1 MVHQPLIYLQEVFTM
16 TLTSKKLAHS
26 CATLAVLIGSAYALP
41 AIAQSSGVYRCG
53 NEYTN
58 DTRRIERGGCTP
70 LTGGN
75 VTIIRGGPVRTSNI
89 VRSTARA
96 PLSQRSSP
104 LAAPGAPANRPT
116 VSSSTQQVRD
126 QGARGIL
133 QMELDKASK
142 RLAELQKEYN
152 NGNPEKIGPEHRN
165 YQKYLDRVANLKSD
179 IARTESDIQGI
190 RRELGRSGG

>member
-1 MVHQPLIYLQEVFTM
+1 M
-16 TLTSKKLAHS
+16 TFTSKKLAGS
-26 CATLAVLIGSAYALP
+26 CATLAVLLGSAWVLP
-41 AIAQSSGVYRCG
+41 ASAQSSGVYRCG

-75 VTIIRGGPVRTSNI
+75 VTIIRGEAVRTSSMM
-89 VRSTARA
+89 RSPSRVAQPQRIPLTAPSA
-96 PLSQRSSP
+96 PI
-104 LAAPGAPANRPT
+104 NRPT
-116 VSSSTQQVRD
+116 VSSSTQQTRD

-133 QMELDKASK
+133 QMELDRANQ

-190 RRELGRSGG
+190 RREIGRSGG

>member
-1 MVHQPLIYLQEVFTM
+1 MK
-16 TLTSKKLAHS
+16 LTYKHIAAACAALAGVAS
-26 CATLAVLIGSAYALP
+26 VAP
-41 AIAQSSGVYRCG
+41 AAAQSNSVYRCG

-58 DTRRIERGGCTP
+58 DIRRVERGGCTP

-75 VTIIRGGPVRTSNI
+75 VTIVRGTTVRTSNTSRMTPRATQPQRI
-89 VRSTARA
+89 PSTA
-96 PLSQRSSP
+96 PS
-104 LAAPGAPANRPT
+104 AAPATRP
-116 VSSSTQQVRD
+116 SISNDAQRARD

-142 RLAELQKEYN
+142 RLTDLQKEYN

-165 YQKYLDRVANLKSD
+165 HQKYLDRVASLKSD